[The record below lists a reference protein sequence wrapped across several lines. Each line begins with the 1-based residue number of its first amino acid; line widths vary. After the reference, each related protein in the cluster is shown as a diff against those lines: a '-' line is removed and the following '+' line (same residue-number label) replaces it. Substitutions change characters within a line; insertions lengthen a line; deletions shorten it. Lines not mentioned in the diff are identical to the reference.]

1 MNAEVAPALR
11 TPGWRWLSLLLAGPI
26 SLVLLLHPVA
36 LLDAQGHYSHGLL
49 SLMMWGIA
57 AGYVHGV
64 GFDPRAWAW
73 RLIFHPLLGWALMPL
88 GYWVL
93 LRNL

>member
-1 MNAEVAPALR
+1 MNAEAAPALR
-11 TPGWRWLSLLLAGPI
+11 TPGWRWLSSLLAGPI

-57 AGYVHGV
+57 TGYVHGV

-73 RLIFHPLLGWALMPL
+73 RLIFHPSLGWVLMAL